1 MAVAALIGI
10 LVASLATVALGYLF
24 LMAWLMAIAPSGRW
38 ATVLIAV
45 PLLSFFAFVFV
56 VVFREMRGK
65 LTP

>member
-10 LVASLATVALGYLF
+10 FVASLATVALGYLF
-24 LMAWLMAIAPSGRW
+24 LMAWLMGITPLGEW
-38 ATVLIAV
+38 ATALMAI